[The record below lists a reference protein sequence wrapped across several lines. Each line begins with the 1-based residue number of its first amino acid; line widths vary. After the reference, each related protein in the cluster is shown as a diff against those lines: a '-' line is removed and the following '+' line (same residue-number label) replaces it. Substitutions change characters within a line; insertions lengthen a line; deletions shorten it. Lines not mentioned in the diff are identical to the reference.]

1 MRRCFTLLCLVI
13 ALMFL
18 VVPAKAEV
26 SAGVV
31 VWTHNTDLDVD
42 SAVDFDGTDRTTD
55 EKAKEWDM
63 SGSSM
68 LGLRVIYDLPM
79 LVSVYGELGTAQT
92 TVRDEDVTDPAQDLT
107 SLGFDDGLYFAIG
120 TQVGADFGNTD
131 KAFWSA
137 GVRYSSFSTDFSEDV
152 DVTFDYDETVTTLD
166 GKVGYKMF
174 YSGLRFVKYDGELA
188 ETDVTELPGLTA
200 RRTELVRDGQ
210 TDLLL
215 GVQTK
220 GERINAFAEV
230 SFVGT
235 TSGIAGLSVRF

>member
-1 MRRCFTLLCLVI
+1 MSRCFTLFCGVI

-18 VVPAKAEV
+18 AVPAEAGV

-31 VWTHNTDLDVD
+31 VWSHNTDLDVD
-42 SAVDFDGTDRTTD
+42 SAMDFDGSDRTID

-68 LGLRVIYDLPM
+68 LGLRVIYDLPK

-92 TVRDEDVTDPAQDLT
+92 TVRDEDVTDPDRDLT

-120 TQVGADFGNTD
+120 TQVGADFGN

-137 GVRYSSFSTDFSEDV
+137 GVRYSSFSTDFAEDV

-174 YSGLRFVKYDGELA
+174 CSGLRFVKYDGELS
-188 ETDVTELPGLTA
+188 ENDVTELPGLTQ
-200 RRTELVRDGQ
+200 RRTDLVRDGQ

-230 SFVGT
+230 SFIGT